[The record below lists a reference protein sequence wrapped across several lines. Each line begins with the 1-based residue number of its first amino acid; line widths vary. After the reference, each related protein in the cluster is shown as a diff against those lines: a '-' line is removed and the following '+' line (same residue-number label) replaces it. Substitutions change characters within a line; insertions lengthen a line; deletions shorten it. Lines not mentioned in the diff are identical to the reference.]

1 MADGRNY
8 VQPEQHITFYNVTG
22 LIERDKNIYYAPQVA
37 DLMSQNKESVCE
49 SYKSLFDVVCP
60 PPSSDYV
67 DMEISQW
74 NPEDRRLKVRGS
86 VEIFRRG
93 SGVTRDRNI
102 LLNYIVLKI
111 DLSRAGDTPYFV
123 GFFITDAVQSGVN
136 TVELTL
142 LPDYFTNTF
151 YWGNTQV
158 LITSFDPFNSLIT
171 NAYIERQHY
180 DRVKV
185 TESYYIIDGDVE
197 SPSSLEVGK
206 NYTLIPYLINEE
218 DSSQYV
224 DTANVKIQ
232 FSQSV
237 VGGSTAYFNRLNVVK
252 RDANWNEISSMLI
265 CGIVVDFVARKIVLF
280 AEGRPFHTQV
290 VEEISFDNYFGTS
303 TFITFSLETNQNFH
317 EYAEGV
323 DFAFKSLVSEPENHN
338 QLSDFANMDLFVKTE
353 ESYNYRQLFKDL
365 RIPLT
370 FAKPTGV
377 DHVANSIPAEAYTK
391 KSVAEARQYLKD
403 LMEDETTVP
412 VANNI
417 IRACVHYLHIVTNE
431 QITYPT
437 IIEGDTGDSS
447 NPKQYYQAWYN
458 KDFEVE
464 NDFPSAS
471 QHIVIPFIA
480 EVKGLEAFARYLD
493 GEWISSGQTS
503 EVPHGIAIAGIYQGL
518 NMSGFL
524 TFYDSKS
531 FSQYISNI
539 NNKYGYYIQSM
550 FVTPYSELRS
560 YYDSDNDCVVF
571 SGDLVNENT
580 EPTSPL
586 IRKRR
591 GGTWWTGYTYKKIYS
606 PTKVIEDYDDAV
618 ISSPT
623 LVMLPFEKVELN
635 ANQTEFASVPDVIFE
650 LQGTISSP
658 TGVVLKTYV
667 EQGETKSYYDDDILG
682 FGFLVGTKGFEYR
695 TASGDIKKQ
704 VVDLEYSVGKEDLIR
719 SYYEPVL
726 EMEPYSF
733 YSISMSEIEAP
744 LDRKRYYQMDN
755 GSPYYPDVDVFYRKS
770 RVPLY
775 YNQAVNTMVKIG
787 VIPEY
792 TINGISQR
800 YYSDELMFVT
810 TSGVTVKVDSFA
822 SFMYV
827 MSPQLKAQSH
837 LAVYNAQRDMEKA
850 VISSVGNAVAGAV
863 NQNPAGAIHGLT
875 GILNQQITNE
885 QNIHNVQTNIKAQ
898 KASAGNKADTFLQA
912 GSDYIYELNL
922 DEYCVMLNHYRIDEV
937 SYKSIA
943 KMLERY
949 GYFVNLYDHLNI
961 YNRIG
966 YNYIKLAGFDF
977 NESNIKVSDKQ
988 MEAIDTIF
996 KQGVT
1001 LLHQKDYL
1009 HTTSHNYEVVLDLVE

>member
-37 DLMSQNKESVCE
+37 DLMSQHKTSVCE

-60 PPSSDYV
+60 PPSSDYA
-67 DMEISQW
+67 DMKISQW
-74 NPEDRRLKVRGS
+74 NPEDRVLKVRGS
-86 VEIFRRG
+86 VDMFRKG
-93 SGVTRDRNI
+93 SYAIHIGER
-102 LLNYIVLKI
+102 LLNYIVLKVEKN
-111 DLSRAGDTPYFV
+111 SSVFYYA
-123 GFFITDAVQSGVN
+123 FFITDAVQSGVN

-151 YWGNTQV
+151 YWGNTQD
-158 LITSFDPFNSLIT
+158 LTISFDPFNSLIT
-171 NAYIERQHY
+171 NAYVERQHY

-185 TESYYIIDGDVE
+185 TESYHIIDGDVE
-197 SPSSLEVGK
+197 SPSSLDVNK
-206 NYTLIPYLINEE
+206 HYVLIPYLINEE
-218 DSSQYV
+218 DSTQYEDPSDV
-224 DTANVKIQ
+224 SIQ
-232 FSQSV
+232 FSFS
-237 VGGSTAYFNRLNVVK
+237 RLGRTTYYDRLKVVK
-252 RDANWNEISSMLI
+252 RDANWNVVSSMLI
-265 CGIVVDFVARKIVLF
+265 CGIRVDFYNRKIVLYKSRNIF
-280 AEGRPFHTQV
+280 QTQV
-290 VEEISFDNYFGTS
+290 VEEILFDNYFGTS
-303 TFITFSLETNQNFH
+303 TFITFSFETNQNLH
-317 EYAEGV
+317 ENAESIS
-323 DFAFKSLVSEPENHN
+323 DFTFKSLVSEPENHN

-353 ESYNYRQLFKDL
+353 ESYNYRQLFKDM

-377 DHVANSIPAEAYTK
+377 DHIANSIPAEAYTK
-391 KSVAEARQYLKD
+391 KSVTEARQYLKD

-417 IRACVHYLHIVTNE
+417 VRACIHYLHIITNE

-437 IIEGDTGDSS
+437 IIEGDTGDST
-447 NPKQYYQAWYN
+447 NPKQYYQSWYN
-458 KDFEVE
+458 KDFDVE

-503 EVPHGIAIAGIYQGL
+503 EVPHGIAIAGAYQGL
-518 NMSGFL
+518 NLSGFL

-531 FSQYISNI
+531 FSEYLSTI

-560 YYDSDNDCVVF
+560 SYDADNDCVVF
-571 SGDLVNENT
+571 RGDLVNEYT

-591 GGTWWTGYTYKKIYS
+591 AGTWWTGYTYKKIYS

-623 LVMLPFEKVELN
+623 LVMLPIKKIELN
-635 ANQTEFASVPDVIFE
+635 ANQTEFASIPDVTFE

-658 TGVVLKTYV
+658 TGVVLKTYE
-667 EQGETKSYYDDDILG
+667 EQGETKTYYDKNILG
-682 FGFLVGTKGFEYR
+682 YGFLVGTKGFEYR
-695 TASGDIKKQ
+695 TASGDVKKQ
-704 VVDLEYSVGKEDLIR
+704 VVDLEYSVGKEDLLR

-755 GSPYYPDVDVFYRKS
+755 GSPYFPDVDVFYRKS
-770 RVPLY
+770 RVPLF

-792 TINGISQR
+792 TINGITQR

-810 TSGVTVKVDSFA
+810 TSGVTVKVDSYA

-850 VISSVGNAVAGAV
+850 IISGVGNAVAGAV
-863 NQNPAGAIHGLT
+863 NQNPAGAIQGLT
-875 GILNQQITNE
+875 GIINQQITNE
-885 QNIHNVQTNIKAQ
+885 QNIYNVATNIKAQ
-898 KASAGNKADTFLQA
+898 KASAGNKADTFLQS

-922 DEYCVMLNHYRIDEV
+922 DEYCVMLNHYRIDEA
-937 SYKSIA
+937 SYNSIA
-943 KMLERY
+943 KMLERF
-949 GYFVNLYDHLNI
+949 GYYVRLYDHLNI

-977 NESNIKVSDKQ
+977 DESNIKVSDKQ
-988 MEAIDTIF
+988 MEAINTIF
-996 KQGVT
+996 TQGVT

-1009 HTTSHNYEVVLDLVE
+1009 HTNSHNYEVVLDLVE